1 MIKNKT
7 ILLVCKEAFSSPMYF
22 LGKELEKRNKVHY
35 FFINSTESLNKNHYN
50 KYTYFYF
57 KNRINNENIHDTKDV
72 AIKFLENRKNISI
85 DYNRLKEIEKKYT
98 YFTNLNK
105 QILSSQHASTPYHDR
120 WYYPAST
127 YEENLYVLILN
138 YNKVEHILE
147 TIKPD
152 LIFDLDVAE
161 IQRTIINEIAYYKKI
176 PYVSQEHSR
185 YKSFNLPCF
194 NLGIK
199 LDDYFIDAYK
209 KNRDDLDLK
218 KYISEVENY
227 RDQLTV
233 MPEIYKGQITS
244 SYDYSFL
251 EATKRILEKIYRF
264 FKFEFYSFKNDKYKI
279 PFNVPFFSNPYNRC
293 FWLISVTIKKFY
305 LYTKFNKYFQIPKD
319 EKYIYMP
326 LHMIPESSTFIKAPM
341 YINEICLIE
350 AISKLLPN
358 QFT

>member
-1 MIKNKT
+1 
-7 ILLVCKEAFSSPMYF
+7 MYF

-341 YINEICLIE
+341 
-350 AISKLLPN
+350 
-358 QFT
+358 